1 MHAMPENRDIVR
13 RKSHSVLHLQ
23 QVFTTPTG
31 GRPCA
36 EEKRVS
42 QRGQT
47 VLAFMEFATHFI
59 IMLASADVFFRK
71 SHK

>member
-1 MHAMPENRDIVR
+1 MHAMPENRGIVR

-23 QVFTTPTG
+23 VFTTHTG
-31 GRPCA
+31 GRSCA
-36 EEKRVS
+36 EEKRVTE
-42 QRGQT
+42 RGQT